1 MRKELV
7 RREAKGP
14 SEDGKEKADAREER
28 DWARENLGRERKCV
42 EIQREIAREG
52 KKAKG
57 REG

>member
-1 MRKELV
+1 MRKGLV

-14 SEDGKEKADAREER
+14 SENGKGKADAREER
-28 DWARENLGRERKCV
+28 DWARKNLGRERKCV